1 MPLKIEAANHNTL
14 NPKVLYSDVFLRFE
28 HQFLRN
34 IYSDREIQQSPQIC
48 TLEKY
53 YETYQKFRKLS
64 ISLLPI
70 FGSNLNQD
78 EDEFDLDL
86 NHFLQEKYRE
96 IDLEELKSKIDDVE
110 IKDIVK
116 NNKW

>member
-1 MPLKIEAANHNTL
+1 M
-14 NPKVLYSDVFLRFE
+14 
-28 HQFLRN
+28 
-34 IYSDREIQQSPQIC
+34 
-48 TLEKY
+48 
-53 YETYQKFRKLS
+53 
-64 ISLLPI
+64 
-70 FGSNLNQD
+70 NQD